1 MRHYKDHPFSFNR
14 TWDEYVNG
22 FMEDEYRVWIGLE
35 TLHQI
40 TTYTPNQVLVFLV
53 SMQYNADTLWD
64 FEAGYKDFKV
74 GDRST
79 HYRITYSSHYA
90 PSATGDLGDVL
101 NGLNG
106 SSFSTYDTDNDGN
119 DMTNCAI
126 QYAGGWWFNGLNG
139 CSPNSITSFFTC
151 PSHYCGPMAI
161 KKFPGHGHLYENEK
175 IYSVLL
181 FLKTEQ

>member
-40 TTYTPNQVLVFLV
+40 TKHTPHQVLVFMV
-53 SMQYNADTLWD
+53 YMQYNADTMWG
-64 FEAGYKDFKV
+64 FEAEYTDFKV
-74 GDRST
+74 GNRST
-79 HYRITYSSHYA
+79 HYTITYSSYI
-90 PSATGDLGDVL
+90 PRTSNSLGDTL

-106 SSFSTYDTDNDGN
+106 SSFSTYDRDNDGDDN
-119 DMTNCAI
+119 RSCAL

-139 CSPNSITSFFTC
+139 CSTNSITSFFTC
-151 PSHYCGPMAI
+151 PTQNCGPMAI
-161 KKFPGHGHLYENEK
+161 KKFPGHQYLYQYDK
-175 IYSVLL
+175 VVAVML